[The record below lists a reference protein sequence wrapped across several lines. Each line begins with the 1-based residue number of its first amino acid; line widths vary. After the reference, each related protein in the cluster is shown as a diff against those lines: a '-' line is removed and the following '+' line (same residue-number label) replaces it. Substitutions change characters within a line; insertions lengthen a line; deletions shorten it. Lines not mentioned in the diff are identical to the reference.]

1 MIKWFIIRD
10 LGLARLVLSDNKTI
24 RQAYNLKTLCS
35 VKNNMY
41 SPQGFVKQLSN
52 GKWGY
57 ELTLSWMMYNEN
69 DGYAVRTS
77 TSNLE

>member
-1 MIKWFIIRD
+1 MIIKQSGNHTIEKHCV
-10 LGLARLVLSDNKTI
+10 RL
-24 RQAYNLKTLCS
+24 
-35 VKNNMY
+35 KNNSMY

-57 ELTLSWMMYNEN
+57 ELTLSWMMYNDI

-77 TSNLE
+77 TSNNFWLSLKKGSQE

>member
-1 MIKWFIIRD
+1 
-10 LGLARLVLSDNKTI
+10 
-24 RQAYNLKTLCS
+24 
-35 VKNNMY
+35 MY

-77 TSNLE
+77 VGSKYIDYCGDFGWSWVMEDQDIHG

>member
-1 MIKWFIIRD
+1 M
-10 LGLARLVLSDNKTI
+10 VLSDNKTQSGKHTVESI
-24 RQAYNLKTLCS
+24 VFEQ
-35 VKNNMY
+35 KNHSMY

-57 ELTLSWMMYNEN
+57 ELAVSWMMYNEN

-77 TSNLE
+77 TGNLE

>member
-1 MIKWFIIRD
+1 
-10 LGLARLVLSDNKTI
+10 
-24 RQAYNLKTLCS
+24 
-35 VKNNMY
+35 MY